1 MAAGTKLQLR
11 FGTMSG
17 EKTWTFNYANGS
29 AESSDINTL
38 MDTMITNGSI
48 YTYPPMT
55 KISAK
60 IVTTSEREISI

>member
-1 MAAGTKLQLR
+1 MSSSLILR

-17 EKTWTFNYANGS
+17 EKNWTFS
-29 AESSDINTL
+29 EVDSDTPPATVKTL

-48 YTYPPMT
+48 YKYPPMT

-60 IVTTSEREISI
+60 LRTVTEDEYDISD